1 MATEQLIAL
10 LQKQLKQQQEESE
23 ERLRQ
28 QKEATE
34 RQLKCQQEATGK
46 QEVAAREQI
55 RLLKEQNDSVIQSL
69 TAMLRKQETDS
80 AASRPSFQAFD
91 STTELWSDYWPR
103 FVTFLESNS
112 CPVEKAA
119 SVFLNSQTPVS
130 YKLLSNL
137 AAQQS
142 HPVEVNQL
150 SLDKIEEFMKEQF
163 SPKRFIVRERFKFWS
178 DIKRRPGESVQ
189 ELASRIRQ
197 AAITCDFPSIKN
209 PLDEAMR
216 TRFICSIG
224 NEAVLKSFFKHK
236 DGELTF
242 AKANQLALENEDAA
256 KVAKET
262 VFGTPTAGDVH

>member
-34 RQLKCQQEATGK
+34 RQLKCQQEATEK

-119 SVFLNSQTPVS
+119 SVFLNSKHLSPTSFSQTW
-130 YKLLSNL
+130 
-137 AAQQS
+137 
-142 HPVEVNQL
+142 QL
-150 SLDKIEEFMKEQF
+150 SRVTQ
-163 SPKRFIVRERFKFWS
+163 
-178 DIKRRPGESVQ
+178 
-189 ELASRIRQ
+189 
-197 AAITCDFPSIKN
+197 
-209 PLDEAMR
+209 
-216 TRFICSIG
+216 
-224 NEAVLKSFFKHK
+224 
-236 DGELTF
+236 
-242 AKANQLALENEDAA
+242 
-256 KVAKET
+256 
-262 VFGTPTAGDVH
+262 